1 MFFKH
6 VLVFFLQVVTFSQSG
21 GWCDLSQLPLMDN
34 EQRLAILYPVK
45 QSNGDNFK
53 HIVVVEANG
62 KLTPITSGKFEVLV
76 LLKWDVQS
84 NYM

>member
-1 MFFKH
+1 MFFF
-6 VLVFFLQVVTFSQSG
+6 FFLQVVTFSQSG
-21 GWCDLSQLPLMDN
+21 GWFDLSQLPLIGN

-53 HIVVVEANG
+53 HIVVVEADG